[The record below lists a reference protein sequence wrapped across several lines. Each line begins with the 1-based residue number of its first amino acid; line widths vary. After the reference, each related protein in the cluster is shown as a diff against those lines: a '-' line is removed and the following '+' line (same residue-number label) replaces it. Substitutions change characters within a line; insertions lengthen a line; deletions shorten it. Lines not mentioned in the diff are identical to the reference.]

1 VPGNQ
6 ARIRDRANAR
16 EVENKHRHHMR
27 QQLKT
32 QPTLRAIRS
41 APDLATLALGTT
53 LMPFVKLDC
62 GILHSTL
69 WADVDSSRVFITA
82 LLMAKPFETTE
93 PLPQYEVD
101 SLKKTGFVVP
111 KGWYGFIESAG
122 PGIVKAS
129 GLDQEAGM
137 AALRRLGEPE
147 PTSRTPDWEGRR
159 LVRVSGGYIALN
171 YLKYRDK
178 DSTTA
183 LRQQRFRERNRQR
196 SNAVTVT
203 PVTQA
208 EAEADNIS
216 LPTLSKTPAPAS
228 KPNEENEERVEHAKT
243 TEENDQET
251 APAGWKTWR
260 DAFKTTSPR
269 SEHTTANL
277 ATLETLHEAWG
288 YAGLSTA
295 ASAFRRDCDSGRIKV
310 ASLSTFLKCQKNY
323 APKIPA
329 KQPTAHQREQ
339 DLIAQGTKILTDR
352 RDSPTVIDAA
362 AFWNTCSDF
371 DFDYFARWYQ
381 FLAERKVFLPGI
393 MSPPPYTVE
402 NGKAVRHKPLTN
414 SSLST

>member
-1 VPGNQ
+1 
-6 ARIRDRANAR
+6 
-16 EVENKHRHHMR
+16 
-27 QQLKT
+27 
-32 QPTLRAIRS
+32 
-41 APDLATLALGTT
+41 
-53 LMPFVKLDC
+53 MPFVKLDC

-159 LVRVSGGYIALN
+159 LVRVNGGYIALN

-178 DSTTA
+178 DSTIA

-216 LPTLSKTPAPAS
+216 LPTLSSKTIPAKPAD
-228 KPNEENEERVEHAKT
+228 EENEERVEHAKAS
-243 TEENDQET
+243 EKNDQE
-251 APAGWKTWR
+251 PPEGWKAWAEGFTN
-260 DAFKTTSPR
+260 TVP
-269 SEHTTANL
+269 HTQHTNAS
-277 ATLETLHEAWG
+277 LHALDELLHAWG
-288 YAGLSTA
+288 KQALVSA
-295 ASAFRRDCDSGRIKV
+295 AKAFRRDCDAGRIVVK
-310 ASLSTFLKCQKNY
+310 SLSTFLKCQKNY
-323 APKIPA
+323 APRIQA
-329 KQPTAHQREQ
+329 KQPTAQEREQ
-339 DLIAQGTKILTDR
+339 DIIAEGIRTFER
-352 RDSPTVIDAA
+352 RIAGRSIAD
-362 AFWNTCSDF
+362 FWNCSDF
-371 DFDYFARWYQ
+371 DFDYYARWFQ
-381 FLAERKVFLPGI
+381 FLAERKAVPPGI

-402 NGKAVRHKPLTN
+402 NGKAVRAKEA
-414 SSLST
+414 SK